1 LGIWTE
7 SSLRWDSHINYIVG
21 KENRVLGLKR
31 RTIGSEDRV
40 AIKTAFNA
48 LVCPNLEYAFR
59 VEPVY
64 LMVKYLHNKSRV
76 VLLD

>member
-1 LGIWTE
+1 MGL
-7 SSLRWDSHINYIVG
+7 SYQLHIVG

-48 LVCPNLEYAFR
+48 LVRSILNCYIF
-59 VEPVY
+59 
-64 LMVKYLHNKSRV
+64 
-76 VLLD
+76 